1 MVRARWRDPHSS
13 IERHYGLG
21 IISGR
26 LAGRDWFG
34 HSGGLQGYITR
45 TAVLPREEVAVSV
58 LTNAIDGL
66 AHPWLEGA
74 IQILEV
80 FARHGPPSR
89 ALRRWSGR
97 WWTIWNAVDL
107 VPVRAKVLV
116 ATPAWFSPFMDA
128 PEIRAGCI
136 ALASG
141 FASHGEPARL
151 GRKELWLGGTRYLS
165 ERALAEEM
173 TARYERS

>member
-1 MVRARWRDPHSS
+1 MVRARWRDRHSS

-26 LAGRDWFG
+26 LAGRDGFG
-34 HSGGLQGYITR
+34 HSGGLLGYITR
-45 TAVLPREEVAVSV
+45 TAVLPREEIAVSV

-74 IQILEV
+74 IHILDV
-80 FARHGPPSR
+80 FSRHGAPSR
-89 ALRRWSGR
+89 GLRRWSGR

-107 VPVRAKVLV
+107 VPLTGKVLV
-116 ATPAWFSPFMDA
+116 ATPAWFNPFMDA
-128 PEIRAGCI
+128 PEIRAGRI

-151 GRKELWLGGTRYLS
+151 GRKELWLGGTRYLR
-165 ERALAEEM
+165 EAEAAREM
-173 TARYERS
+173 RARYR